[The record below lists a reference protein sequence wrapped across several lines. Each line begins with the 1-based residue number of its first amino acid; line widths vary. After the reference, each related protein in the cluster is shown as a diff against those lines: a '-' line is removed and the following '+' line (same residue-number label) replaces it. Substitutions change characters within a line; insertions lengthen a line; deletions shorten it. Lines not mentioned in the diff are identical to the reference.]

1 MNKKILNLRCT
12 VFTNRV
18 VPFIPDLSRSILK
31 LFGEDSFISAIL
43 PMPLITP
50 VNGGSW
56 ELISS
61 DSYLSVLFNQNKI
74 DFVCNMQIK
83 PTVLKEYDART
94 FLDFCVE
101 KIEGIKEI
109 LNCNFIRLA
118 YSPQYEIAD
127 VSIPE
132 VADQF
137 FKTTKFHNKE
147 MANYSMSNTFIKD
160 EKILDTPVELNFLAN
175 WGIVERRLK
184 STALGIETVQDVI
197 ICTFDINT
205 SSRQRIS
212 YSVEALKDFYEKVL
226 GWDEELMKNYLGGQ
240 K

>member
-1 MNKKILNLRCT
+1 MNKRLLNLRCT

-18 VPFIPDLSRSILK
+18 VPFIPNLSRSILN
-31 LFGEDSFISAIL
+31 LFGEDSFISAVF
-43 PMPLITP
+43 PMPLIP
-50 VNGGSW
+50 SVNGGSW

-61 DSYLSVLFNQNKI
+61 DSYLSVLFDQNKI

-83 PTVLKEYDART
+83 PAVLQEYDAKT
-94 FLDFCVE
+94 FLGFC
-101 KIEGIKEI
+101 IERIEELKGI

-118 YSPQYEIAD
+118 YSPQYEIVD

-132 VADQF
+132 LANQF
-137 FKTTKFHNKE
+137 FKNTNFHNKE

-160 EKILDTPVELNFLAN
+160 EKILDTLVELNFLAN
-175 WGIVERRLK
+175 WGIAERRLK
-184 STALGIETVQDVI
+184 STTLGIETVQDI
-197 ICTFDINT
+197 IACTFDINT

-212 YSVEALKDFYEKVL
+212 YSMEALKDFYEKVL
-226 GWDEELMKNYLGGQ
+226 VWDEELMKNYLGGQ

>member
-18 VPFIPDLSRSILK
+18 VPFIPNLSRSILK

-61 DSYLSVLFNQNKI
+61 DSYLSVLFDQNKI
-74 DFVCNMQIK
+74 DFICNMQVK
-83 PTVLKEYDART
+83 PTVLKEYDAKT

-101 KIEGIKEI
+101 KIEGIKGI

>member
-1 MNKKILNLRCT
+1 MNKRLLNLRCT

-18 VPFIPDLSRSILK
+18 VPFIPNLSHSILN
-31 LFGEDSFISAIL
+31 LFGEDSFISAVF
-43 PMPLITP
+43 PMPLIP
-50 VNGGSW
+50 SVNGGSW

-61 DSYLSVLFNQNKI
+61 DSYLSVLFDQNKI

-83 PTVLKEYDART
+83 PAVLQEYDAKT
-94 FLDFCVE
+94 FLGFC
-101 KIEGIKEI
+101 IERIEELKGI

-118 YSPQYEIAD
+118 YSPQYEIVD

-132 VADQF
+132 LANQF
-137 FKTTKFHNKE
+137 FKNTNFHNKE

-160 EKILDTPVELNFLAN
+160 EKILDTLVELNFLAN
-175 WGIVERRLK
+175 WGIAERRLK
-184 STALGIETVQDVI
+184 STTLGIETVQDI
-197 ICTFDINT
+197 IACTFDINT

-212 YSVEALKDFYEKVL
+212 YSMEALKDFYEKVL
-226 GWDEELMKNYLGGQ
+226 VWDEELMKNYLGGQ

>member
-1 MNKKILNLRCT
+1 MNKKLLNLRCT

-18 VPFIPDLSRSILK
+18 VPFIPNLSRSILK

-43 PMPLITP
+43 PAPLIPP

-61 DSYLSVLFNQNKI
+61 DSYLSVLFDQNKI

-83 PTVLKEYDART
+83 PTVLQEYNART
-94 FLDFCVE
+94 FLDFCIK
-101 KIEGIKEI
+101 KIEEIKEI

-127 VSIPE
+127 ISIPE
-132 VADQF
+132 LADQF
-137 FKTTKFHNKE
+137 FKNTKFHDKE
-147 MANYSMSNTFIKD
+147 MSNYSMSNTFIKN

-175 WGIVERRLK
+175 WGIAERRLK
-184 STALGIETVQDVI
+184 STAFGIETVQDVI
-197 ICTFDINT
+197 TCTFDINT
-205 SSRQRIS
+205 SSRQRIN
-212 YSVEALKDFYEKVL
+212 YNMNVLKDFYEKVL
-226 GWDEELMKNYLGGQ
+226 VWDEELMKNYLGGQ